1 MPNPTQSDLHVNQ
14 PLTNVSVAWIPNA
27 GDFIC
32 QKVFPKVPVQKQ
44 SDLYWKWS
52 KSDWRTTNVVKRA
65 PGTESA
71 GVGWNYTTDTYF
83 AHVYAVHRDIDDQVR
98 ANADSNFSLDSD
110 STKFL
115 TNQMLLKR
123 ELDWTSTY
131 FKTGVWD
138 TEYTG
143 VAGAPGAGQFKQW
156 NDAAS
161 DPIKDVTE
169 WKIQYRLLTGYAPT
183 FMVIG
188 AEVIKE
194 LKSHPD
200 IIDRIKFTQRGVV
213 TEELIANLFDIPK
226 LLVSYASY
234 SDAPRINDAV
244 AQDAYAVANDSYKFI
259 ADTKSALLG
268 YAPSSPSLLT
278 PSCGYTFVWSGYHA
292 GNSEG
297 IRMKQFRMDHI
308 ASDRLECE
316 MTYDMKV
323 VSPDM
328 GVFLNTVVA

>member
-1 MPNPTQSDLHVNQ
+1 MPNPTQSDLHVNI

-27 GDFIC
+27 GDYVC

-52 KSDWRTTNVVKRA
+52 KSDWRRTDVVKRA

-71 GVGWNYTTDTYF
+71 GVGWNHTTDSYY

-98 ANADSNFSLDSD
+98 ANADSNFALDSD

-123 ELDWTSTY
+123 ELDWVDTY
-131 FKTGVWD
+131 FKTGVWA

-143 VAGAPGAGQFKQW
+143 VASGVGAGEFLHW
-156 NDAAS
+156 SDAAS
-161 DPIKDVTE
+161 DPIKDIAE
-169 WKIQYRLLTGYAPT
+169 WKLAFTLLTGFKPNKLV
-183 FMVIG
+183 MG
-188 AEVIKE
+188 ADVE
-194 LKSHPD
+194 LALMSHPD
-200 IIDRIKFTQRGVV
+200 ILDRIKYTQRGVV
-213 TEELIANLFDIPK
+213 TRELLQSLFDIPEI
-226 LLVSYASY
+226 LVPLASKVD
-234 SDAPRINDAV
+234 SDIRINDAA
-244 AQDAYAVANDSYKFI
+244 AQDAAATYSFL
-259 ADTKSALLG
+259 ADTKSMLMT

-278 PSCGYTFVWSGYHA
+278 PSAGYTFVWSGYHG

-297 IRMKQFRMDHI
+297 IKMKSFRMEHI

-323 VSPDM
+323 VSTDC
-328 GVFLNTVVA
+328 GVFFNTVVA

>member
-1 MPNPTQSDLHVNQ
+1 MPNPTQSDLHVNV
-14 PLTNVSVAWIPNA
+14 PLTNVSVAYIPNA
-27 GDFIC
+27 GDYIC

-52 KSDWRTTNVVKRA
+52 KSDWRRTDVVKRA

-71 GVGWNYTTDTYF
+71 GVGWNYDTDTYF
-83 AHVYAVHRDIDDQVR
+83 AHVYAIHRDIDDQVR

-123 ELDWTSTY
+123 ELDWTNTY
-131 FKTGVWD
+131 FKTGVWE

-143 VAGAPGAGQFKQW
+143 VSTGVGTGEFLQW

-161 DPIKDVTE
+161 DPIKDVTD

-188 AEVIKE
+188 ADVMKE

-200 IIDRIKFTQRGVV
+200 IIDRIKYTQRGVV
-213 TEELIANLFDIPK
+213 TEELIASLFDIPK
-226 LLVSYASY
+226 LLVSYASKVAD
-234 SDAPRINDAV
+234 DARVNDART
-244 AQDAYAVANDSYKFI
+244 QDAAATYEFI
-259 ADTKSALLG
+259 ADTKSAMMG
-268 YAPSSPSLLT
+268 YSPASPSLLT
-278 PSCGYTFVWSGYHA
+278 PSCGYTFVWNGYHG
-292 GNSEG
+292 GNAEG
-297 IRMKQFRMDHI
+297 IRMKNFRMEHI

-323 VSPDM
+323 VAPDM

>member
-1 MPNPTQSDLHVNQ
+1 MPNPTQADLHVNV
-14 PLTNVSVAWIPNA
+14 PLTNVSIAYIPDA
-27 GDFIC
+27 GDYIC

-52 KSDWRTTNVVKRA
+52 KSNWRRTDVVRRA

-71 GVGWNYTTDTYF
+71 GVGWNYQTDSYF

-123 ELDWTSTY
+123 ELDWANTY
-131 FKTGVWD
+131 FKTGVWT

-143 VAGAPGAGQFKQW
+143 VASGPTATQFLQW

-161 DPIKDVTE
+161 DPIKDFTN
-169 WKIQYRLLTGYAPT
+169 WKNAYRLLTGYAPS
-183 FMVIG
+183 FAVMGIDVL
-188 AEVIKE
+188 KE

-200 IIDRIKFTQRGVV
+200 IIDRIKYTQRGVV
-213 TEELIANLFDIPK
+213 TEELLASLFDIPK
-226 LLVSYASY
+226 LLVSYASHTTNN
-234 SDAPRINDAV
+234 DLRINDAK
-244 AQDAYAVANDSYKFI
+244 AQDAASTYSFI
-259 ADTKSALLG
+259 AGTKSMLLG
-268 YAPSSPSLLT
+268 YAPDSPSLLT
-278 PSCGYTFVWSGYHA
+278 PSAGYTFVWNGYHG

-297 IRMKQFRMDHI
+297 IRMKQFRMEHI

-323 VSPDM
+323 VAADM
-328 GVFLNTVVA
+328 GIFFNTVVA

>member
-52 KSDWRTTNVVKRA
+52 KSDWRRTDVVKRA

-71 GVGWNYTTDTYF
+71 GVGWNYDTDSYF
-83 AHVYAVHRDIDDQVR
+83 CHVYAVHRDIDDQVR

-123 ELDWTSTY
+123 ELDWADTY
-131 FKTGVWD
+131 FKTGVWA
-138 TEYTG
+138 TEYDG
-143 VAGAPGAGQFKQW
+143 VASGVGAGEFLQW
-156 NDAAS
+156 SDGAS
-161 DPIKDVTE
+161 DPIKDVAE
-169 WKIQYRLLTGYAPT
+169 WKLAYKLLTGYEPNKLV
-183 FMVIG
+183 MGPDVLR
-188 AEVIKE
+188 E

-213 TEELIANLFDIPK
+213 TKDLLASLFEIPEILVPMASKVTSDI
-226 LLVSYASY
+226 
-234 SDAPRINDAV
+234 RINDAA
-244 AQDAYAVANDSYKFI
+244 AQDAAAEYEFI
-259 ADTKSALLG
+259 TDTKSMLMS
-268 YAPSSPSLLT
+268 YAPPAASLLT
-278 PSCGYTFVWSGYHA
+278 PSAGYTFVWSGYHG

-297 IRMKQFRMDHI
+297 VKVKQYRMEHI
-308 ASDRLECE
+308 ASDRLETE

-323 VSPDM
+323 VAADM
-328 GVFLNTVVA
+328 GIFFNTVVA

>member
-1 MPNPTQSDLHVNQ
+1 MPNPTQSDLHVNV
-14 PLTNVSVAWIPNA
+14 PLTNVSIAYIPNA
-27 GDFIC
+27 GDYVC

-52 KSDWRTTNVVKRA
+52 KSDWRRTDVVKRA

-71 GVGWNYTTDTYF
+71 GVGWNYDTDTYF

-123 ELDWTSTY
+123 ELDWTNTY
-131 FKTGVWD
+131 FKAGVWA

-143 VAGAPGAGQFKQW
+143 VASGVGAGEFLQW

-161 DPIKDVTE
+161 DPIKDVTA
-169 WKIQYRLLTGYAPT
+169 WKQSYRLLTGYAPS
-183 FMVIG
+183 FLVMG
-188 AEVIKE
+188 ADVLKE

-200 IIDRIKFTQRGVV
+200 IIDRIKYTQRGVV
-213 TEELIANLFDIPK
+213 TEELLSSLFDVPII
-226 LLVSYASY
+226 VSYASKVD
-234 SDAPRINDAV
+234 SDIRINDAA
-244 AQDAYAVANDSYKFI
+244 AQDAAASYSFI
-259 ADTKSALLG
+259 ADTKSMLMG

-278 PSCGYTFVWSGYHA
+278 PSAGYTFVWNGYHG

-297 IRMKQFRMDHI
+297 IRMKQFRMEHI

-323 VSPDM
+323 VAPDM
-328 GVFLNTVVA
+328 GIFFKTVVA